1 MFTHLYKEGM
11 TIVFVSKAILFVSCL
26 EMMVEKQAVPTE
38 IYGGLVK
45 DDEDG
50 NDGPSGDI

>member
-1 MFTHLYKEGM
+1 MIT
-11 TIVFVSKAILFVSCL
+11 VSVLTPILFVSCL

-50 NDGPSGDI
+50 NDGASGDI

>member
-1 MFTHLYKEGM
+1 MSIHLYQKS
-11 TIVFVSKAILFVSCL
+11 VLFVSCL
-26 EMMVEKQAVPTE
+26 EMVVQKQAVPTE

-50 NDGPSGDI
+50 NDGSSGAI